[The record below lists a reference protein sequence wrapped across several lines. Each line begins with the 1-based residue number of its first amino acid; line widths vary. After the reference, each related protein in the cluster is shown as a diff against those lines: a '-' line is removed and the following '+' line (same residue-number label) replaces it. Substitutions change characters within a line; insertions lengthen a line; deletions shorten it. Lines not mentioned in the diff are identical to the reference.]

1 MIKFITAPVTI
12 GLLIFSLFLHSTGG
26 ASDKA
31 DEQLLL
37 AALKKG
43 DHVALIRHALAPGT
57 GDPDN
62 FKLDDCATQ
71 RNLSS
76 EGRTQAERIG
86 KIFKEAGL
94 TEIDLYTSQWCRCR
108 ETAVLMGVGKPQD
121 LEFLNSFFQNFGRKE
136 QQTEALRSWLLD
148 QPLTEPVVLVTHQ
161 VNITAF
167 SGVYPG
173 SGEIIIMRRDENG
186 QFHLAGSIS
195 TD

>member
-1 MIKFITAPVTI
+1 MIKFITSPLTI
-12 GLLIFSLFLHSTGG
+12 GLLALSLLLHSTVG
-26 ASDKA
+26 AADKA
-31 DEQLLL
+31 DGQALL
-37 AALKKG
+37 AALANG
-43 DHVALIRHALAPGT
+43 DHFALIRHALAPGT

-62 FKLDDCATQ
+62 FELDDCTTQ

-86 KIFKEAGL
+86 QKFRDAGL
-94 TEIDLYTSQWCRCR
+94 TEIDIYTSQWCRCR

-121 LEFLNSFFQNFGRKE
+121 LEFLNSFFQNFDRKE
-136 QQTEALRSWLLD
+136 QQTETLRSWLLGR
-148 QPLTEPVVLVTHQ
+148 PLTEPVILVTHQ

-173 SGEIIIMRRDENG
+173 SGEIVVMRRDEDG
-186 QFHLAGSIS
+186 RFHLAGSVS